1 MSPATTEMIG
11 APPRCPGCEASQTE
25 ATVLIRGRD
34 RLTGAPGEFA
44 VVSCDSCG
52 LAFTAPRLAAE
63 DFALYYPS
71 SYSAHLPTSRP
82 GPRRRKSI
90 GERVDALNREAII
103 RFGPYRRIWRRMP
116 GRLLDVGCGTGDL
129 ASTFA
134 GHGWHTY
141 GIDPSE
147 QAALH
152 ARAAGVDAVAGT
164 LADAPWPDEYFDAIV
179 FNHSLEHVS
188 DPGEALAAAAR
199 LLRSGGLLAIAVPNF
214 GSWHRR
220 AFGSAWFQLDLPRH
234 LQHFDRD
241 SLGALVE
248 RTGLRTVAVGA
259 TSMRPSLLGS
269 FQYKL
274 FGGMRYEG
282 RLFRILAWA
291 LAPLLLL
298 IDRIWD
304 GDCLHLVAERPPAAG
319 SGLHG

>member
-1 MSPATTEMIG
+1 VSPVATETIG
-11 APPRCPGCEASQTE
+11 APPRCPGCEASQAE

-34 RLTGAPGEFA
+34 RLTGVPGEFA

-52 LAFTAPRLAAE
+52 LAFTVPRLTPE
-63 DFALYYPS
+63 DFTLYYPS
-71 SYSAHLPTSRP
+71 SYSAYLPTGRP
-82 GPRRRKSI
+82 GARRGRSI
-90 GERVDALNREAII
+90 GERVDALNREAIV

-134 GHGWHTY
+134 GHGWRAY

-152 ARAAGVDAVAGT
+152 ARAAGVDALAGT
-164 LADAPWPDEYFDAIV
+164 LADAPWPEGHFDAIV

-188 DPGEALAAAAR
+188 DPGEDLAAAAR
-199 LLRSGGLLAIAVPNF
+199 LLRPGGLLAIAVPNF
-214 GSWHRR
+214 DSWHRR
-220 AFGSAWFQLDLPRH
+220 LFASAWFQLDLPRH

-241 SLGALVE
+241 SLGALIE
-248 RTGLRTVAVGA
+248 RTDLHTVAVGA
-259 TSMRPSLLGS
+259 SSMRPSLLGS
-269 FQYKL
+269 LQCKL
-274 FGGMRYEG
+274 LGEMRYEG

-291 LAPLLLL
+291 LAPLLLV

-304 GDCLHLVAERPPAAG
+304 GDCLHLVAERPAAG
-319 SGLHG
+319 RRAT